1 MRRVRA
7 AQPISALV
15 GLVVL
20 LIVLVTVVR
29 LISARAG
36 FLVERPIVFLFWLT
50 GLLIAAAVFA
60 WVIRRSM
67 RRDTSRSS
75 LLVLTLT
82 VLALASPLAL
92 MLLQHPDPAG

>member
-1 MRRVRA
+1 MRSVRA
-7 AQPISALV
+7 AYPIIALA
-15 GLVVL
+15 GLAAL

-36 FLVERPIVFLFWLT
+36 FLVERPIVFLFWMA

-67 RRDTSRSS
+67 RRDASRSS
-75 LLVLTLT
+75 VLALTLT
-82 VLALASPLAL
+82 ILALASPLAL
-92 MLLQHPDPAG
+92 MLLQHPAR